1 MVISILNYE
10 YSFINKIPIFNLY
23 FCIMWYNNILETI
36 GNTPLVKLNNITKD
50 IPATILAKI
59 ETTNPGNSIKDR
71 MAVKMIED
79 AEKSGK
85 LKPGGTIIEGTSGN
99 TGMGLAMAAII
110 KGYKCI
116 FTTTDKQSKEKVD
129 ALRAFGAEVIVCPTN
144 VEPEDPRSYY
154 SVSTRLEREV
164 PNSWKPNQYDNLSNS
179 QAHYEQTG
187 PEIWAQTEGK
197 ITHLIVGVGTGGTI
211 SGTGKYLK
219 EQNPNIKVWGID
231 TYGSVFKKYKET
243 GIFDK
248 NEVYP
253 YITEGIGEDFLPKNV
268 DFDIIDLFEKVTDKD
283 AALMTRDIARK
294 EGIFVGNSAGS
305 AVAGLLQLKDKLKPE
320 DVVVIIFHD
329 HGSRYMGKMYNED
342 WLRER
347 GFLKDEKLT
356 AATIIDKKDKTEI
369 VTIDCEKTILE
380 AINTMHMLN
389 ISQIPVTQKEMVVG
403 KLAEGDILKA
413 LMENPSLKS
422 AKVQEIMSS
431 GFPFVDLNTSIDRIS
446 ALINIENSAV
456 LVETEGGKIEII
468 TQYDIINAISA

>member
-1 MVISILNYE
+1 
-10 YSFINKIPIFNLY
+10 
-23 FCIMWYNNILETI
+23 MWYNNILETI
-36 GNTPLVKLNNITKD
+36 GNTPLVRLNTITKD
-50 IPATILAKI
+50 IQATVLAKV

-154 SVSTRLEREV
+154 SVSSRLEREV
-164 PNSWKPNQYDNLSNS
+164 PNSWKPNQYDNLANT

-197 ITHLIVGVGTGGTI
+197 ITHLVVGVGTGGTI

-219 EQNPNIKVWGID
+219 EQNPDIKVWGID

-243 GIFDK
+243 GILDK
-248 NEVYP
+248 NEIYP

-305 AVAGLLQLKDKLKPE
+305 AIAGLLQLKDLLQPE
-320 DVVVIIFHD
+320 DVVVVIFHD

-347 GFLKDEKLT
+347 GFLHDEKLT
-356 AATIIDKKDKTEI
+356 AKSILSKKEKTEI
-369 VTIDCEKTILE
+369 VTIDCEKSLVE
-380 AINTMHMLN
+380 AINTMNTLN
-389 ISQIPVTQKEMVVG
+389 ISQIPVTQQGMVVG
-403 KLAEGDILKA
+403 KLAEGDILRA

-422 AKVQEIMSS
+422 SPVKEVMSAT
-431 GFPFVDLNTSIDRIS
+431 FPFVDLNTSIDKIS
-446 ALINIENSAV
+446 ALINKENSAV
-456 LVETEGGKIEII
+456 LVEDADGNIEII

>member
-1 MVISILNYE
+1 
-10 YSFINKIPIFNLY
+10 
-23 FCIMWYNNILETI
+23 MWYNNILETI

-197 ITHLIVGVGTGGTI
+197 ITHLVVGVGTGGTI

-446 ALINIENSAV
+446 ALINKENSAV
-456 LVETEGGKIEII
+456 LVETDGGKIEII

>member
-1 MVISILNYE
+1 
-10 YSFINKIPIFNLY
+10 
-23 FCIMWYNNILETI
+23 MWYNNILETI
-36 GNTPLVKLNNITKD
+36 GNTPLVKLNNITKE
-50 IPATILAKI
+50 IEATVLAKV
-59 ETTNPGNSIKDR
+59 ESTNPGNSIKDR
-71 MAVKMIED
+71 MAVKMIEV
-79 AEKSGK
+79 AEQSGL

-154 SVSTRLEREV
+154 SVSSRLEREV
-164 PNSWKPNQYDNLSNS
+164 PNSWKPNQYDNLANS
-179 QAHYEQTG
+179 LAHYEQTG

-197 ITHLIVGVGTGGTI
+197 ITHLVVGVGTGGTI

-219 EQNPNIKVWGID
+219 EQNPNIQIWGID

-243 GIFDK
+243 GIMDK
-248 NEVYP
+248 NEIYP

-268 DFDIIDLFEKVTDKD
+268 DFDLIDLFEKVTDKD

-305 AVAGLLQLKDKLKPE
+305 AIAGLLQLKDRLKPQ
-320 DVVVIIFHD
+320 DVVVVIFHD

-347 GFLKDEKLT
+347 GFLQDEKLT
-356 AATIIDKKDKTEI
+356 ARAILAKKDQSEI
-369 VTIDCEKTILE
+369 ITIDCEKTILE
-380 AINTMHMLN
+380 AINNMNTLN
-389 ISQIPVTQKEMVVG
+389 ISQIPVTQKGMVVG

-413 LMENPSLKS
+413 LLENPSLKS
-422 AKVQEIMSS
+422 APVSEIMTAT
-431 GFPFVDLNTSIDRIS
+431 FPFVDMNTSIDRIS
-446 ALINIENSAV
+446 ALINKENSAV
-456 LVETEGGKIEII
+456 LVEDEHGKIEII
-468 TQYDIINAISA
+468 TQYDIINAISG

>member
-1 MVISILNYE
+1 
-10 YSFINKIPIFNLY
+10 
-23 FCIMWYNNILETI
+23 MWYKNILETI
-36 GNTPLVKLNNITKD
+36 GNTPLVQLNQITKG
-50 IPATILAKI
+50 IPATVLAKI

-71 MAVKMIED
+71 MALKMIED
-79 AEKSGK
+79 AEKDGR

-99 TGMGLAMAAII
+99 TGMGLAIAAVV

-154 SVSTRLEREV
+154 SVSSRLEREV

-187 PEIWAQTEGK
+187 PEIWEQTEGK
-197 ITHLIVGVGTGGTI
+197 ITHLVVGVGTGGTI

-219 EQNPNIKVWGID
+219 EKNPNIKIWGID

-248 NEVYP
+248 DEIYP
-253 YITEGIGEDFLPKNV
+253 YITEGIGEDFLPENV
-268 DFDIIDLFEKVTDKD
+268 DFSVIDHFEKVTDKD
-283 AALMTRDIARK
+283 AALMTREIARK
-294 EGIFVGNSAGS
+294 EGIFAGNSAGS
-305 AVAGLLQLKDKLKPE
+305 AVAGLLQLKDQLKKD

-329 HGSRYMGKMYNED
+329 HGTRYMGKMYNDD

-347 GFLKDEKLT
+347 GFITDEKLT
-356 AATIIDKKDKTEI
+356 ANTIIQKRGKQEI
-369 VTIDCEKTILE
+369 VTVDCEKTVLE
-380 AINTMHMLN
+380 AINAMKTLN
-389 ISQIPVTQKEMVVG
+389 ISQIPVTQKGLVVG
-403 KLAEGDILKA
+403 KLTESDILNK
-413 LMENPSLKS
+413 LVENPSLRTS
-422 AKVQEIMSS
+422 AVKEIMSAP
-431 GFPFVDLNTSIDRIS
+431 FPFVDMNTSIDQLS
-446 ALINIENSAV
+446 TLINKDNAAV
-456 LVETEGGKIEII
+456 LIESENGVFEII

>member
-1 MVISILNYE
+1 
-10 YSFINKIPIFNLY
+10 
-23 FCIMWYNNILETI
+23 MWYNNILETI
-36 GNTPLVKLNNITKD
+36 GNTPLVKLNAITKD
-50 IPATILAKI
+50 VKATVLAKI

-79 AEKSGK
+79 AEREGK

-154 SVSTRLEREV
+154 SVSSRLEREV

-179 QAHYEQTG
+179 KAHYEQTG
-187 PEIWAQTEGK
+187 PEIWKQTEGK
-197 ITHLIVGVGTGGTI
+197 ITHLVVGVGTGGTI

-219 EQNPNIKVWGID
+219 EQNPAIKVWGID

-243 GIFDK
+243 GILDK
-248 NEVYP
+248 NEIYP

-268 DFDIIDLFEKVTDKD
+268 DFDIIDRFEKVTDKD
-283 AALMTRDIARK
+283 AALMTREIARK
-294 EGIFVGNSAGS
+294 EGIFAGNSAGS
-305 AVAGLLQLKDKLKPE
+305 ALAGLMQLKDELKE
-320 DVVVIIFHD
+320 GDVVVVIFHD

-347 GFLKDEKLT
+347 GFLTDEKLT
-356 AATIIDKKDKTEI
+356 AKSILIKRGRQEI
-369 VTIDCEKTILE
+369 VTIDCEQSVLQ
-380 AINTMHMLN
+380 AINTIKSLN
-389 ISQIPVTQKEMVVG
+389 ISQIPVTQKGMIVG
-403 KLAEGDILKA
+403 KITESDILSSV
-413 LMENPSLKS
+413 MENPALRSGSVKD
-422 AKVQEIMSS
+422 IMTSS
-431 GFPFVDLNTSIDRIS
+431 FPFVDLNTSIDKITS
-446 ALINIENSAV
+446 IINKDNMAV
-456 LVETEGGKIEII
+456 LVEGELGEIEII